1 MNDLKKLFGY
11 FGSYKKDL
19 LIGSV
24 LVIAE
29 TAFELVI
36 PVLMADI
43 INVGVKNYD
52 VSFILEKGVQMG
64 ICALLSLLTG
74 LLYARYAARA
84 AYGWGANVREA
95 EFEKVQSYAFS
106 NLDHFE
112 TSSLVT
118 RMTTDVTVLQ
128 NALTGGIRP
137 LVRSPIMML
146 MGIGLSAWMN
156 PKLALVFLVT
166 TPVLGLILFAVV
178 RKAAPL
184 YGVLQKAVDRLN
196 SVVEESTTAIRAVKA
211 FVRGEY
217 QEEKFEQVNR
227 DLADTSRKT
236 FHFVVL
242 NLPAFQLVMY
252 TATVLIMWF
261 GGNMIL
267 GGSLEVGNLTGF
279 LSYVMQVM
287 NSLMMISNVFLML
300 TRSLA
305 SARRISEILD
315 EVPVLSSPED
325 GARQVA
331 DGSVQFRDVSF
342 KYKDEAKEYAL
353 KNITFNI
360 RSGQTVGIIGGTGS
374 AKTTLVQLI
383 PRLYDAT
390 CGQVLVGGRDVRSY
404 DLKTLRDSVGI
415 VLQKNVLFS
424 GTVRENLL
432 WGEERAEEEEIWE
445 ACRMACADEFLEKMP
460 KGLDTDLGQGGV
472 NVSGGQK
479 QRLCIART
487 LLKKPKI
494 IIFDDSTSAVDT
506 ATEGKIRKAL
516 TRIPGMTKIIIAQ
529 RITSVMNTDQIF
541 ILEDGEIHA
550 AGTHEELLKRDP
562 IYQEIYA
569 SQMRGGG
576 ENGAQ
581 GQ

>member
-1 MNDLKKLFGY
+1 MNDLKRLFGY

-43 INVGVKNYD
+43 IDVGVKNYD

-287 NSLMMISNVFLML
+287 
-300 TRSLA
+300 
-305 SARRISEILD
+305 IL
-315 EVPVLSSPED
+315 
-325 GARQVA
+325 
-331 DGSVQFRDVSF
+331 
-342 KYKDEAKEYAL
+342 
-353 KNITFNI
+353 
-360 RSGQTVGIIGGTGS
+360 
-374 AKTTLVQLI
+374 
-383 PRLYDAT
+383 
-390 CGQVLVGGRDVRSY
+390 
-404 DLKTLRDSVGI
+404 
-415 VLQKNVLFS
+415 
-424 GTVRENLL
+424 
-432 WGEERAEEEEIWE
+432 
-445 ACRMACADEFLEKMP
+445 
-460 KGLDTDLGQGGV
+460 
-472 NVSGGQK
+472 
-479 QRLCIART
+479 
-487 LLKKPKI
+487 
-494 IIFDDSTSAVDT
+494 
-506 ATEGKIRKAL
+506 
-516 TRIPGMTKIIIAQ
+516 
-529 RITSVMNTDQIF
+529 
-541 ILEDGEIHA
+541 
-550 AGTHEELLKRDP
+550 
-562 IYQEIYA
+562 
-569 SQMRGGG
+569 
-576 ENGAQ
+576 
-581 GQ
+581 